1 MMEMIAVKTVTA
13 FAGSLGFGMIFN
25 MKPRHLLTAAAGG
38 MLDWILYYYLAA
50 FLDGIFV
57 PSVCAGMFSVLYGE
71 ILARVRRCPANLYVI
86 TTLIP
91 LIPGG
96 SLYYMMTNAVRNRWA
111 VSRGYG
117 SELVMYALGLAA
129 GICLMSA
136 LFDLIHKI
144 LHLCVQKALTNKKA
158 GAIITNEEQ
167 SKSDD
172 GKE

>member
-1 MMEMIAVKTVTA
+1 MMEVMAVKTVTA

-25 MKPRHLLTAAAGG
+25 MKPRHLLPAAVGG
-38 MLDWILYYYLAA
+38 MFSWILYYNLAA
-50 FLDGIFV
+50 FLGDIFV

-71 ILARVRRCPANLYVI
+71 ILARIRRCPANLYVI

-96 SLYYMMTNAVRNRWA
+96 SLYYMMSNAVQNRW
-111 VSRGYG
+111 VISRRYG

-136 LFDLIHKI
+136 LFDLVHKI
-144 LHLCVQKALTNKKA
+144 LHICVQKALTNKKA

-167 SKSDD
+167 SND